1 MPGGLELPLGSGL
14 RPLVTQ
20 TALIV
25 FDLVQAALQ
34 LQAPY
39 QLGLVPLKRQV
50 EGDLVPLQLADRHIC
65 VKAWR

>member
-1 MPGGLELPLGSGL
+1 MPGGQDPSPGSGL

-34 LQAPY
+34 LQTPY
-39 QLGLVPLKRQV
+39 QLGLVPLQRQV
-50 EGDLVPLQLADRHIC
+50 EGDLVPLQLADRHLGD
-65 VKAWR
+65 AG